1 MDIQQI
7 ADRYVELCRAGKHEQ
22 IQDELYADDAISIEA
37 PGNQS
42 GPLGNVEGLEAIRE
56 KGRKFMEDVVELHS
70 SWCSDAVVGGDW
82 FTLAMGIDATYK
94 SMGRMSV
101 AEVAVYKVRDGKIVH
116 EQFFYG

>member
-7 ADRYVELCRAGKHEQ
+7 ADRYVELCRAGQHEQ
-22 IQDELYADDAISIEA
+22 IQNELYADDAVSIEA
-37 PGNQS
+37 PGRES

-56 KGRKFMEDVVELHS
+56 KGRAFMADVVEVHS

-82 FTLAMGIDATYK
+82 FTLAMSIDATYK
-94 SMGRMSV
+94 SMGRMPM